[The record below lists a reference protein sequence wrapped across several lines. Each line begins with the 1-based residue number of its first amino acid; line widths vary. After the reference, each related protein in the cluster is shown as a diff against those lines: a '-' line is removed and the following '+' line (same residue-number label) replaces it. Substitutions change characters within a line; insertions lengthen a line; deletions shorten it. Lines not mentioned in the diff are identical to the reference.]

1 MYSTSILETSASE
14 AVLDSQRVSRR
25 TEKSE
30 EKEEGTL
37 SRIGSCLLRRIHE
50 RAVWA
55 TMALALDQIRKG
67 EWKEAQVPIRL
78 LGDTLADTID
88 DRLAALLS
96 LQTRLLPF

>member
-14 AVLDSQRVSRR
+14 EVLDSQRVSRR
-25 TEKSE
+25 TEGSE

-37 SRIGSCLLRRIHE
+37 ARIGSRRLRPIHE
-50 RAVWA
+50 RAVWGM
-55 TMALALDQIRKG
+55 MALALDQIRKG
-67 EWKEAQVPIRL
+67 EWKEAQVPTRL

-88 DRLAALLS
+88 DRVTALLS